1 MGCCCWFLFYSLSFQ
16 CALLWFHCGSL
27 VCLSLSIQFDC
38 LMHILW
44 LPLPAPRHSYSVVWW
59 LIWVIAMVV
68 ILHIYHSQGV
78 QGFMFQPVLHTHCM
92 SASCQQPSA
101 SCSAYLVTE
110 EVINLSISS
119 DFSNLKWWS
128 DQDPSAISS
137 HGGTERWEIQWL
149 AESASNL
156 VAHSPRVSAQCQ
168 GY

>member
-1 MGCCCWFLFYSLSFQ
+1 MFWPVPRMCC
-16 CALLWFHCGSL
+16 
-27 VCLSLSIQFDC
+27 
-38 LMHILW
+38 
-44 LPLPAPRHSYSVVWW
+44 
-59 LIWVIAMVV
+59 
-68 ILHIYHSQGV
+68 
-78 QGFMFQPVLHTHCM
+78 VL
-92 SASCQQPSA
+92 ASCQQSLA

-110 EVINLSISS
+110 EVVDLLISS
-119 DFSNLKWWS
+119 DFGDLKQWL